1 MHNPLEKDFDLKALL
16 LYTLPSMLMMLFM
29 STYSI
34 IDGVFVSNFV
44 GEDAL
49 AAINII
55 IPLYV
60 VILAMALM
68 FSTGGNAVMA
78 KLLGENKGHEARQFL
93 SVLYIIATILG
104 LLSTI
109 GAFIFTD
116 QIVALLGTSESLYGF
131 SKDYLIS
138 LAPFSLA
145 LFYQVFIQSFMV
157 TAGKP
162 GLGLVISVMGGLT
175 NIILDYILIS
185 PQYLDLGI
193 AGAGIA
199 TGLGSTIPGLFGLLY
214 FTFNR
219 KSNLYFVKPKLK
231 LKLLSLS
238 IFNGASELIGNLA
251 VSITTMMFNII
262 LLKMVGDAGVSA
274 ISVILYIQ
282 MFQNALY
289 FGYTLG
295 VSPIISFKYGQAN
308 HQALHKVIHQS
319 FKIITISSILVV
331 LITILFS
338 NQAIAIFISNTSNTF
353 EMAKTGLLL
362 FLPAYI
368 FMGYNIFFSA
378 MFTALLNGKI
388 SAIISILRSLVF
400 IVIALMFLPEL
411 LGLNG
416 VWLAIPFAEFFA
428 IIISW
433 GFYKKYRKKYNY

>member
-262 LLKMVGDAGVSA
+262 LLEMVGDSGVSA